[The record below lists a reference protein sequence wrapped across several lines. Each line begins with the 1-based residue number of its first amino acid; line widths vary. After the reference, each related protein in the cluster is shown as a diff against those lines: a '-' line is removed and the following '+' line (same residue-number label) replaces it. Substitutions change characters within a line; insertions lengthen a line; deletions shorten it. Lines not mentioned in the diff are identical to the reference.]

1 MGRSAAIVPE
11 KEERGAEVTNLDD
24 EIALI
29 LRAIEEEAVPQ
40 RLTTLALELQQALVQ
55 RTRRQNPN

>member
-11 KEERGAEVTNLDD
+11 KEEKAVEVATLDD

-29 LRAIEEEAVPQ
+29 LRAIEEEPVPQ
-40 RLTTLALELQQALVQ
+40 RLTTLAIELQQALMQ
-55 RTRRQNPN
+55 RRRRQNPN